1 MGAPVAPEP
10 AGARRGVILDGEM
23 PSCTQ
28 TDKAHLARAIELADK
43 GGCAVKPNP
52 VVGAVV
58 ARDGEILGEGWHE
71 RYGSAH
77 AEVNAIEACGLA
89 DLSGATLYVS
99 LEPCCHEGKTP
110 PCTDAILQAGIKRV
124 VVASDDPTEKA
135 SGRGLGILRDEGVE
149 VVIADGE
156 LAASARLLN
165 QAFRKHARVGRPWVL
180 FKSAMTLDGKVA
192 TRTGDSKWISG
203 EDSRELAH
211 RWRASVDAVVV
222 GIGTALADDPQ
233 LTARPDGLLAELGEQ
248 PRRVVFDSLAR
259 LAPTSQ
265 LVAAAAEIP
274 LTVVVSRAAARGD
287 MDALE
292 AAGVQVLVATGENEP
307 ARVRSGLDQLGGLG
321 VASVLLEGG
330 PHLAG
335 AFLDAGEIDEIRLF
349 LAPLLLGGS
358 AARDPLEGEGVE
370 RISEALRALT
380 FGCQGV
386 GEDLL
391 VSARLREW

>member
-1 MGAPVAPEP
+1 M
-10 AGARRGVILDGEM
+10 
-23 PSCTQ
+23 STCTD
-28 TDKAHLARAIELADK
+28 TDKLHLERAIELASH
-43 GGCAVKPNP
+43 GAGAVRPNP

-58 ARDGEILGEGWHE
+58 ARDGRVLGEGWHE
-71 RYGSAH
+71 EYGAAH

-110 PCTDAILQAGIKRV
+110 PCTDAILQAGLRRV
-124 VVASDDPTEKA
+124 VVASDDPSEKA

-149 VVIADGE
+149 IVLADGE
-156 LAASARLLN
+156 LAARARLLN
-165 QAFRKHARVGRPWVL
+165 QAFRKHTRVGRPWVL

-192 TRTGDSKWISG
+192 TRTGDSKWISDEG
-203 EDSRELAH
+203 SRALAH
-211 RWRASVDAVVV
+211 RWRAAVDAVIV

-233 LTARPDGLLAELGEQ
+233 LTARPDGVAAESPRQ
-248 PRRVVFDSLAR
+248 PRRVVFDTLAR
-259 LAPTSQ
+259 LPPSSQ
-265 LVAAAAEIP
+265 LVAAAGEVP
-274 LTVVVSRAAARGD
+274 LTVVVSRAAAHAD
-287 MDALE
+287 TDALE

-307 ARVRSGLDQLGGLG
+307 ARVRSALDQLGAQGI
-321 VASVLLEGG
+321 AAALLEGG

-358 AARDPLEGEGVE
+358 SARDPLEGKGVE

-380 FGCQGV
+380 LECERV
-386 GEDLL
+386 GEGLL
-391 VSARLREW
+391 ISARLREW

>member
-1 MGAPVAPEP
+1 MAT
-10 AGARRGVILDGEM
+10 
-23 PSCTQ
+23 CTD
-28 TDKAHLARAIELADK
+28 TDKLHLERAIELARR
-43 GGCAVKPNP
+43 GAGAVRPNP

-58 ARDGEILGEGWHE
+58 AREEQVLGEGWHQE
-71 RYGSAH
+71 YGGAH

-89 DLSGATLYVS
+89 DLETATLYVS

-110 PCTDAILQAGIKRV
+110 PCTDAILGSGIRRV

-149 VVIADGE
+149 VVVADGE
-156 LAASARLLN
+156 IAAAARLLN
-165 QAFRKHARVGRPWVL
+165 QAFRKHSRVGRPWVL

-203 EDSRELAH
+203 EESRDLAH

-233 LTARPDGLLAELGEQ
+233 LTARPSGLLAEPRAQ

-259 LAPTSQ
+259 LPPSSQ
-265 LVAAAAEIP
+265 LIAAVAEIP
-274 LTVVVSRAAARGD
+274 LTIVVSRAAARAD
-287 MDALE
+287 TDALE

-307 ARVRSGLDQLGGLG
+307 ARVRSALDQLGGMG
-321 VASVLLEGG
+321 ISSVLLEGG

-335 AFLDAGEIDEIRLF
+335 AFLDAGEIDELRLF

-370 RISEALRALT
+370 RIAEALRALT
-380 FGCQGV
+380 MSCEGI
-386 GEDLL
+386 GEDILI
-391 VSARLREW
+391 SARLREW

>member
-1 MGAPVAPEP
+1 MST
-10 AGARRGVILDGEM
+10 R
-23 PSCTQ
+23 
-28 TDKAHLARAIELADK
+28 TDTDNAHLARAIELARR
-43 GGCAVKPNP
+43 GLGAVKPNP

-58 ARDGEILGEGWHE
+58 ARDGETLGEGWHE
-71 RYGSAH
+71 EFGGLH
-77 AEVNAIEACGLA
+77 AEVNAIEACGLEG
-89 DLSGATLYVS
+89 LSGAPFSVS

-110 PCTDAILQAGIKRV
+110 PCTEAILQAGIRRV

-149 VVIADGE
+149 VLLAEDE
-156 LAASARLLN
+156 LAGRARLLN

-192 TRTGDSKWISG
+192 TRTGDSQWISG

-233 LTARPDGLLAELGEQ
+233 LTARPSGRATEAGAQ
-248 PRRVVFDSLAR
+248 PRRVVFDSLGR
-259 LAPTSQ
+259 LPPTSQ
-265 LVAAAAEIP
+265 LVAAAAEVP
-274 LTVVVSRAAARGD
+274 LTVVVSRAAARAET
-287 MDALE
+287 DALE
-292 AAGVQVLVATGENEP
+292 AAGVQVIVATGEHEP
-307 ARVRSGLDQLGGLG
+307 ARVRSALDQLASMG

-335 AFLDAGEIDEIRLF
+335 AFLDAAEIDEIRLF

-370 RISEALRALT
+370 RISEALRALS
-380 FGCQGV
+380 FDCQTV

-391 VSARLREW
+391 ISARLREW